1 MKTYIVYKATC
12 SETKKSYI
20 GYTNSNKGFERRKYE
35 HYNNAFNNC
44 RSKFYNALR
53 KYPEKF
59 EWEILEESIK
69 TKDEVKK
76 REIYFISEF
85 DSYKNGY
92 NSTKGGDGG
101 DLSEYRGDHKKKIEE
116 SIKND
121 IIEMYVSGIGKA
133 EIKRK
138 YPDMSITLITSIL
151 KRNGIKELPPL
162 NKRNKKE
169 KTKKP
174 LHQSYTGNKN
184 GRYIPI
190 EESIKLEAIRL
201 YTSREMTKKQIC
213 SHFNI
218 GGRVLDRIFR
228 EYNVQ
233 KNKPIF
239 C

>member
-1 MKTYIVYKATC
+1 MKTFIVYKATC
-12 SETKKSYI
+12 TETNKSYI

-35 HYNNAFNNC
+35 HYNNAFNDC
-44 RSKFYNALR
+44 KSKFYNALR
-53 KYPEKF
+53 KYPDKF

-69 TKDEVKK
+69 TKDEAKK
-76 REIYFISEF
+76 REICLIFEF
-85 DSYKNGY
+85 NSYKNGY

-101 DLSEYRGDHKKKIEE
+101 DLSEYRKYKIKEISE
-116 SIKND
+116 DVKND

-138 YPDMSITLITSIL
+138 YPELSITFITATL
-151 KRNGIKELPPL
+151 KRNGIEELPPL
-162 NKRNKKE
+162 NKRNKQE
-169 KTKKP
+169 KTHKP

-184 GRYIPI
+184 GRYVEI
-190 EESIKLEAIRL
+190 EESIKLECIRL

-213 SHFNI
+213 NHFNI

>member
-12 SETKKSYI
+12 TETKKSYI

-35 HYNNAFNNC
+35 HYNNAFNNS

-101 DLSEYRGDHKKKIEE
+101 DLSEYRGDHKRKIEE

-151 KRNGIKELPPL
+151 KRNGIKELPPI

-169 KTKKP
+169 YNLKKVRT
-174 LHQSYTGNKN
+174 SIKGEKN
-184 GRYIPI
+184 HKFVFV
-190 EESIKLEAIRL
+190 EEALKLEAIRL
-201 YTSREMTKKQIC
+201 YKSREMTKKQIC
-213 SHFNI
+213 NHFNI
-218 GGRVLDRIFR
+218 GNKVLNRIFI
-228 EYNVQ
+228 EYNVE
-233 KNKPIF
+233 KNKPLF